1 MQDNLI
7 FTPCD
12 VGLAST
18 YLQVLTLVE
27 SGFVRGVGQASVEK
41 VYRSTCAPLSA
52 DRPDQP
58 MHPIPSQPP
67 SVSDLKRAM
76 NQLMFWC
83 TGSRSQP
90 AHPGLSQPG
99 NRHVQRHGTGEGEG
113 GNLLEVL
120 GDWSAT
126 PLLLACLGIQ
136 TSEGQEDRMIPDD
149 REEYGDLCGAYS
161 IVESLS
167 FADAFLDR
175 RDLRVLEVGCRFFE
189 VFYSVHLFARP
200 FSVGGHRMSVSDR
213 QKYSSHVQR
222 EPVCNRKRRGR

>member
-1 MQDNLI
+1 MTDQLPFLPPSIHAYLPDVALVPVKDLPLQDHLV

-27 SGFVRGVGQASVEK
+27 SGFARGVGQASVEK
-41 VYRSTCAPLSA
+41 VYRSTYAPLSA

-76 NQLMFWC
+76 NQFMFWC
-83 TGSRSQP
+83 TGSHSQP
-90 AHPGLSQPG
+90 ANLGHPQPG
-99 NRHVQRHGTGEGEG
+99 NRHVQRTGEGEDG
-113 GNLLEVL
+113 TLLEDL
-120 GDWSAT
+120 GDWSAA
-126 PLLLACLGIQ
+126 PRLLACLGIQ
-136 TSEGQEDRMIPDD
+136 TSEGQEARMIPDD

-161 IVESLS
+161 MVEYLS

-175 RDLRVLEVGCRFFE
+175 RDLRVLEVGCRFF
-189 VFYSVHLFARP
+189 
-200 FSVGGHRMSVSDR
+200 
-213 QKYSSHVQR
+213 
-222 EPVCNRKRRGR
+222 